1 MIYGKHRTE
10 LLHGNQFSRL
20 IMQMLDHEASK
31 VSVKMDIRGSGFI
44 ENWNQFKYLK
54 DELTGAT
61 DFTPTKDI
69 QRLLSKK
76 NPCKTTQKTAFG
88 AVCRR
93 VP

>member
-1 MIYGKHRTE
+1 
-10 LLHGNQFSRL
+10 
-20 IMQMLDHEASK
+20 MQMLDHEASK
-31 VSVKMDIRGSGFI
+31 VPVKMEIRESGLI
-44 ENWNQFKYLK
+44 ENWNQFKYIK

-76 NPCKTTQKTAFG
+76 NPRKTTQKTAFG
-88 AVCRR
+88 AVFSR